1 MYEYPNEEVLVL
13 EAVANGIDAKAKKI
27 EINFESND
35 SGHYVTFLNDGPPMN
50 GDDFENYHTISSSTK
65 TKGEGIGFAGVGAKI
80 FLAAWD
86 KAEIVTVT
94 GKNNQVLVSR
104 MFRRGDNVEYDSS
117 LNDIPIK
124 QIDSVETFIKLN
136 SKSPL

>member
-1 MYEYPNEEVLVL
+1 MAEPLSIKILETLKNLLDMYEYPNEEVLVL

-27 EINFESND
+27 EINFNSDD

-50 GDDFENYHTISSSTK
+50 KSDFENYHTISSSTK

-86 KAEIVTVT
+86 KAEIITIT
-94 GKNNQVLVSR
+94 GIDNKVLASR
-104 MFRRGDNVEYDSS
+104 MFRRGENVEYDSKP
-117 LNDIPIK
+117 N
-124 QIDSVETFIKLN
+124 VV
-136 SKSPL
+136 